1 MQAVAFF
8 LQFVPLEG
16 ELHDF
21 FRPVSSQILHLL
33 KGKQCLPTEPGVD
46 VAQDSLLSL
55 IKSASSDGKSEEEL
69 PLWKQPSQ
77 LLFVRNDFIRRHIPQ
92 SLLASTLQLS
102 YLHSSLL
109 PAMNPS
115 LQLQL
120 GICNMTIDHLVEVAQ
135 TVLQAVEGG
144 DCGYTSEDDSSD
156 TDDLSDT
163 ERDAN
168 VPCYSS
174 TPVTQ
179 GNSLL
184 TWIANWLA
192 CVHIVME
199 EGSDIS
205 ALDKLRQL
213 PLLPLE
219 DGTLASTSDSALFF
233 PPESSTGRDT
243 VESLGEWGGIPT
255 LLLAVQIYTHVT
267 SDITDIMT
275 YKNPYSKF
283 ISGCMQLVRILDLC
297 SGS

>member
-1 MQAVAFF
+1 M
-8 LQFVPLEG
+8 
-16 ELHDF
+16 
-21 FRPVSSQILHLL
+21 
-33 KGKQCLPTEPGVD
+33 D
-46 VAQDSLLSL
+46 VTQDSLLSL
-55 IKSASSDGKSEEEL
+55 IKPASSDGKSEEGL

-135 TVLQAVEGG
+135 AVLRAVEGG
-144 DCGYTSEDDSSD
+144 DWGYTSEDDSSD
-156 TDDLSDT
+156 SDDYSDT

-168 VPCYSS
+168 APCYSC
-174 TPVTQ
+174 TPGTQ

-199 EGSDIS
+199 EDTS

-233 PPESSTGRDT
+233 PPESSTG
-243 VESLGEWGGIPT
+243 
-255 LLLAVQIYTHVT
+255 
-267 SDITDIMT
+267 M
-275 YKNPYSKF
+275 
-283 ISGCMQLVRILDLC
+283 
-297 SGS
+297 

>member
-1 MQAVAFF
+1 MTF
-8 LQFVPLEG
+8 L
-16 ELHDF
+16 
-21 FRPVSSQILHLL
+21 
-33 KGKQCLPTEPGVD
+33 
-46 VAQDSLLSL
+46 
-55 IKSASSDGKSEEEL
+55 
-69 PLWKQPSQ
+69 
-77 LLFVRNDFIRRHIPQ
+77 
-92 SLLASTLQLS
+92 LQ
-102 YLHSSLL
+102 
-109 PAMNPS
+109 
-115 LQLQL
+115 
-120 GICNMTIDHLVEVAQ
+120 GI
-135 TVLQAVEGG
+135 EGG

-233 PPESSTGRDT
+233 PPESSTGKDT
-243 VESLGEWGGIPT
+243 VESLGEWGGGDTNP
-255 LLLAVQIYTHVT
+255 AAG
-267 SDITDIMT
+267 SADIHTRNFR
-275 YKNPYSKF
+275 YN
-283 ISGCMQLVRILDLC
+283 
-297 SGS
+297 